1 MAELLSRNPSAGG
14 AEDLYSD
21 PDFIKI
27 KNEHPDWSDADVS
40 AVLFNARRSKKD
52 PVSTA
57 RAISGT
63 LETQRTGT
71 SVGDIEPLSGISR
84 QDPVTMSRLRE
95 MQGPFNPAFEGP
107 GLEGTAIGPPVPD
120 IEPLSGISR
129 RDPATMSRLQERPMP
144 EMPTDVGTGKV
155 GTRVVP
161 GITD

>member
-1 MAELLSRNPSAGG
+1 MAEPLSQDPSAGG

-40 AVLFNARRSKKD
+40 AVLFNARRSQKD
-52 PVSTA
+52 PVNTA

-107 GLEGTAIGPPVPD
+107 GLEGT
-120 IEPLSGISR
+120 
-129 RDPATMSRLQERPMP
+129 
-144 EMPTDVGTGKV
+144 
-155 GTRVVP
+155 
-161 GITD
+161 